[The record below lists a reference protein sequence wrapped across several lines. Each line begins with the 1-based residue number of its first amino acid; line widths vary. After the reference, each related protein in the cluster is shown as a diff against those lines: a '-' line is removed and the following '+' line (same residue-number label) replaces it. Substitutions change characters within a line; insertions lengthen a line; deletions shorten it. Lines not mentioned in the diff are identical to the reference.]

1 MEYLVAIDICSYR
14 IPCKTILGD
23 RSYKITKKRYE
34 GKKQMLDVQKEALES
49 RKSQPSKLESTI
61 SKGTASTIFDLDASA
76 QGSESTSVRGPSLG
90 LESSVEQLKK
100 AIKKVKE
107 EKKGVDDP
115 QNAKLLQQLD
125 DLASKESQRKLSDI
139 YSEVVIDEIN
149 DELMKKVQE
158 ADGQTVV
165 MLMRQER
172 IQSFEKLWRDTNVDF
187 YQTQENKKLSERL
200 KSEKDA
206 TLSQKESTAS

>member
-34 GKKQMLDVQKEALES
+34 GKKQMLDVYKEALEL